1 MQHCKRR
8 LVYARLVPTMP
19 RRNTFNVQTPDH
31 VTCMTTEIRA
41 MGTEPR
47 LPFAKRRRVAVTLSA
62 RGEREAPGV
71 YISWVRERF
80 CIRRLFF
87 LLTLQV
93 PDLCQRHILSHRNIL
108 RRKLVHRLRR
118 LL

>member
-8 LVYARLVPTMP
+8 LVYARLVHTMP

-71 YISWVRERF
+71 
-80 CIRRLFF
+80 
-87 LLTLQV
+87 
-93 PDLCQRHILSHRNIL
+93 
-108 RRKLVHRLRR
+108 
-118 LL
+118 

>member
-8 LVYARLVPTMP
+8 LVYARLVHTMP
-19 RRNTFNVQTPDH
+19 RRNTFIVQTPDH

-47 LPFAKRRRVAVTLSA
+47 FPFAKRRRVAVTLSA

-71 YISWVRERF
+71 
-80 CIRRLFF
+80 
-87 LLTLQV
+87 
-93 PDLCQRHILSHRNIL
+93 
-108 RRKLVHRLRR
+108 
-118 LL
+118 